1 LVIKTLDPDRIGFQR
16 KMLDPDPD
24 QMNADLHPWFKVLEE
39 KLLEA
44 RRSELLAKESRKRLK
59 EKPREFRSVY
69 MFFLVQRLA
78 ALKGTV
84 ACDGFFD
91 HIIVSKI

>member
-1 LVIKTLDPDRIGFQR
+1 
-16 KMLDPDPD
+16 
-24 QMNADLHPWFKVLEE
+24 VLEE

-44 RRSELLAKESRKRLK
+44 RRSELLAKEGRKRLK

-78 ALKGTV
+78 ALKGTG
-84 ACDGFFD
+84 A
-91 HIIVSKI
+91 

>member
-1 LVIKTLDPDRIGFQR
+1 LQFLVIKALDPDIRIRIGIQP
-16 KMLDPDPD
+16 KILDPD
-24 QMNADLHPWFKVLEE
+24 QINADPQPWFKALEE

-44 RRSELLAKESRKRLK
+44 RRLELSAKEGRKRLK

-69 MFFLVQRLA
+69 MFFLVQRMA

-84 ACDGFFD
+84 A
-91 HIIVSKI
+91 

>member
-1 LVIKTLDPDRIGFQR
+1 LIIKTLDPDWIRIGLQP
-16 KMLDPDPD
+16 KMLDPD
-24 QMNADLHPWFKVLEE
+24 QMNADPQPWFKVLEE

-44 RRSELLAKESRKRLK
+44 RRSELLAKEGRKRMK

-78 ALKGTV
+78 ALKGKV
-84 ACDGFFD
+84 A
-91 HIIVSKI
+91 

>member
-1 LVIKTLDPDRIGFQR
+1 
-16 KMLDPDPD
+16 MLDPD
-24 QMNADLHPWFKVLEE
+24 QMNANPQSWFKVLEE

-44 RRSELLAKESRKRLK
+44 RRSELLTKEGRKRMK

-69 MFFLVQRLA
+69 MFFLVQRMA

-84 ACDGFFD
+84 A
-91 HIIVSKI
+91 